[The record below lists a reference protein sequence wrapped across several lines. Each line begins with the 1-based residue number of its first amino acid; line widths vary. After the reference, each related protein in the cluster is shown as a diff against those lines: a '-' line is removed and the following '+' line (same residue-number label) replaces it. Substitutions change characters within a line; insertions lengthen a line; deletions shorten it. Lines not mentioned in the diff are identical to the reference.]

1 VAIELPQP
9 VVDFLQLIGVNW
21 PNVNEDS
28 VREFAAHTRD
38 FAANIGSAHDAA
50 SATVQQMGEAYSGA
64 SYQQLVSTW
73 ARMSSD
79 HMTELVD
86 VCNVLAV
93 ALDVAADAIV
103 AAKGVAIAE
112 LVGLAASFVADQA
125 AAVVTLGLAEA
136 AEAALVEAA
145 KLCVNYLEQ
154 EILQHIE
161 SEVLGKALEPLE
173 AAVSRALQGLVYGGV
188 AAAVGAGGADVGAQF
203 GIQPDMLASHAETMR
218 THADTVAGHAADY
231 SAKVG
236 AVSFE

>member
-9 VVDFLQLIGVNW
+9 VVDFLQVIGVNW
-21 PNVNEDS
+21 PNVNEDA
-28 VREFAAHTRD
+28 VREFAAHTRE
-38 FAANIGSAHDAA
+38 FAANIGSAHAAA

-86 VCNVLAV
+86 VCTVLAD

-103 AAKGVAIAE
+103 AAKGAAIGE
-112 LVGLAASFVADQA
+112 LIGLAASFVADQA
-125 AAVVTLGLAEA
+125 AAVLTFGIAEA
-136 AEAALVEAA
+136 AEAAVIEAA

-173 AAVSRALQGLVYGGV
+173 AAVARAVQGLVYSGV
-188 AAAVGAGGADVGAQF
+188 AAAAGAGSAGAGAQF
-203 GIQPDMLASHAETMR
+203 GIQPDILAGHAETMR
-218 THADTVAGHAADY
+218 AQADAVSGYAADF